1 MKEKNDTIS
10 KRRANYI
17 VSHYY
22 PVVKKD
28 PGQGSKEVYV
38 NLEVDFYSRTYN
50 ITSKN
55 SSNDKFNFTNNSVT
69 NASVDIAVCECIK
82 KAIRLAEKLFKQTS
96 NGLGNN

>member
-55 SSNDKFNFTNNSVT
+55 SSNDKFNFTNNSL
-69 NASVDIAVCECIK
+69 NFK
-82 KAIRLAEKLFKQTS
+82 KCAFNSLLKIIGSPSSFK
-96 NGLGNN
+96 